1 MGYFVMTNIRYK
13 LLILVLLCCLTAC
26 IYLNGTALA
35 STPQWVRIVDDNVK
49 LYTNANASKVTFEL
63 AKSYYLVVTAEVNGY
78 YRVELMGNTLL
89 FPTIVG
95 YVNKSDVQEVTETPV
110 TPLYPEQT
118 LYVNSDS
125 ATLRLSP
132 LDSAEIVITATN
144 TQSVSFYGEITSQ
157 GETWYYVYYCG
168 RFGYA
173 PSSCFTNP
181 NIGLHP
187 TPLPQEPDNPPDNNT
202 NPPGEI
208 TKPDSTAEAILIVF
222 VVALAVAL
230 VVAIFAPQRKNR

>member
-1 MGYFVMTNIRYK
+1 MTKLKFK
-13 LLILVLLCCLTAC
+13 LLIIALMCCLTVMTC
-26 IYLNGTALA
+26 LNGSIAQA

-63 AKSYYLVVTAEVNGY
+63 VKSYYLVVTAEVNGY

-95 YVNKSDVQEVTETPV
+95 YVNKNDVQEVTETPV
-110 TPLYPEQT
+110 NPLYPEET

-125 ATLRLSP
+125 ALLRLSP
-132 LDSAEIVITATN
+132 LDSAEVVITATN

-173 PSSCFTNP
+173 PSTCFTNP
-181 NIGLHP
+181 NISLHP
-187 TPLPQEPDNPPDNNT
+187 TPLPQEPNDPPVVDDNPT
-202 NPPGEI
+202 GGI

-230 VVAIFAPQRKNR
+230 VVAVFAPQRKNR